1 MRKLKR
7 IASLALAGA
16 VTVSLVM
23 SPIAVAD
30 GGKYVTETT
39 KDGWV
44 KVINDNGV
52 VLGYTEGTG
61 VTIIEDDG
69 YAFKDL
75 NKNGKLDAYEDW
87 RLDDA
92 ERAAA
97 LGELLSR
104 DERAALMIN
113 AENRSVS
120 NGDFPDEMKAALD
133 KGVRSGLAPFFG
145 GKVTTQVGYINT
157 VQAYVEASTL
167 GIPFEVNAEPGSLIT
182 SWPNNLAVAAT
193 FDPDVAAQ
201 EAKYSSE
208 QYRAVGVTTING
220 PQIGIASEP
229 RWSRIA
235 DSFGEDPQLAADMAA
250 AYVNAL
256 QSTYDEE
263 GNDLGWGDDSV
274 AAITK
279 HFPGDGAAEGGRESH
294 NAYGKY
300 NVYPGDNFDTH
311 LIPFQATLD
320 LEGKTGSS
328 AAMMPSYSIGV
339 DDSGEGLGGE
349 YVGSNFSSYKI
360 TEVLRG
366 DMEFDGMVLT
376 DFGITASTPWGVEDL
391 TTEER
396 YCLAIEAGIDRSG
409 GDNNY
414 DGLMG
419 GVALYEE
426 AHGAE
431 ATMER
436 LGESAQRI
444 LKIYFELGL
453 FENPY
458 LEKEE
463 SVAVTS
469 SKEAEA
475 ASYEAQLK
483 SIVMLKNKDG
493 IIGES
498 TGEKPTVYI
507 PMAYTSATF
516 SFMGS
521 TPASWDLPVDA
532 ALASKY
538 FNIVTDT
545 LATELTGEPD
555 ETGRATISENDIIR
569 ASAEEIA
576 KCDFAL
582 VMVSSPN
589 NDGGGYDAETETY
602 IPKSL
607 QYRPYTA
614 NSIFVRK
621 NSLAGDRQIVTVDAL
636 YGAQTVTNTENRSY
650 FGQTSKITNESD
662 LDAVLYVASACDKVV
677 VVAKCSGPM
686 IFSEFEDQVDA
697 IIVNFGGVSEQ
708 AILEVVSG
716 NYEPNGLLPVQMPAN
731 MDTVEAQ
738 YEDVPRD
745 MECHVDSEGNTY
757 DFAFGLNWSG
767 VINDERV
774 ATYGV
779 EPLSE

>member
-1 MRKLKR
+1 MKKR
-7 IASLALAGA
+7 RIISMMLALALLGSTA
-16 VTVSLVM
+16 IFPAS
-23 SPIAVAD
+23 AD
-30 GGKYVTETT
+30 ARYTTEAT

-44 KVINDNGV
+44 KVINNNGV
-52 VLGYTEGTG
+52 ILGYTEGTG

-97 LGELLSR
+97 LVELLSR

-113 AENRSVS
+113 AENSSVS

-145 GKVTTQVGYINT
+145 GKVTTQVDYINT
-157 VQAYVEASTL
+157 VQAYVEASAL
-167 GIPFEVNAEPGSLIT
+167 GIPFEVNAEPGTLIT

-208 QYRAVGVTTING
+208 QYRAVGITTING

-339 DDSGEGLGGE
+339 DDSGEGVGGE

-360 TEVLRG
+360 TEILRG

-376 DFGITASTPWGVEDL
+376 DFGITSSTPWGVEDL

-469 SKEAEA
+469 SKEAED

-493 IIGES
+493 VIGES

-507 PMAYTSATF
+507 PMTYTSATF

-532 ALASKY
+532 TLASKY
-538 FNIVTDT
+538 FNIVTDS

-555 ETGRATISENDIIR
+555 ETGRATISKNDIIR

-621 NSLAGDRQIVTVDAL
+621 TSLAGDRQVVTVDAL

-662 LDAVLYVASACDKVV
+662 LDAVLYAASACEKVV

-716 NYEPNGLLPVQMPAN
+716 NYEPSGLLPVQMPAN

-774 ATYGV
+774 ATYSV

>member
-1 MRKLKR
+1 MKKIRQ
-7 IASLALAGA
+7 IICA
-16 VTVSLVM
+16 VL
-23 SPIAVAD
+23 AVALLGSTAAFPTFAD
-30 GGKYVTETT
+30 AKYATEVTA
-39 KDGWV
+39 DGWT
-44 KVINDNGV
+44 KVTNDNGV
-52 VLGYTEGTG
+52 ILGYTEGTG
-61 VTIIEDDG
+61 VTIIEEDG

-97 LGELLSR
+97 LVELLSR

-113 AENRSVS
+113 ADNRSVS

-145 GKVTTQVGYINT
+145 GKVTTQVDYINT
-157 VQAYVEASTL
+157 VQAYVEASAL
-167 GIPFEVNAEPGSLIT
+167 GIPFEVNAEPGTLIT
-182 SWPNNLAVAAT
+182 SWPNNLSVAAT
-193 FDPDVAAQ
+193 FDPNVAAQ
-201 EAKYSSE
+201 EAKYSSA
-208 QYRAVGVTTING
+208 QYRAVGITTING

-294 NAYGKY
+294 NAFGKY

-311 LIPFQATLD
+311 LIPFQATLE

-328 AAMMPSYSIGV
+328 AALMHSSSIGV

-349 YVGSNFSSYKI
+349 YVGSNYSSYKI

-366 DMEFDGMVLT
+366 DMEFNGMVLT
-376 DFGITASTPWGVEDL
+376 DFGITSSTPWGVEDL

-409 GDNNY
+409 GDANY

-463 SVAVTS
+463 SVAITS
-469 SKEAEA
+469 SKEAED

-483 SIVMLKNKDG
+483 SIAMLKNKDG

-507 PMAYTSATF
+507 PMTYTSATF

-521 TPASWDLPVDA
+521 TPASGDLPVDA

-569 ASAEEIA
+569 ASADEIA

-582 VMVSSPN
+582 VMISSPN

-621 NSLAGDRQIVTVDAL
+621 TSLAGDRQVVTVDAL

-650 FGQTSKITNESD
+650 FGQTSKITSESD
-662 LDAVLYVASACDKVV
+662 LNTVLYAASACDKVV

-697 IIVNFGGVSEQ
+697 IIVNFGGISEQ

-716 NYEPNGLLPVQMPAN
+716 NYEPSGLLPVQMPAN

-774 ATYGV
+774 ATYSV

>member
-1 MRKLKR
+1 MSKLKR

-16 VTVSLVM
+16 VTASLVM
-23 SPIAVAD
+23 TPAAVAD
-30 GGKYVTETT
+30 GSKYVAETT

-44 KVINDNGV
+44 KVVNDNGV

-97 LGELLSR
+97 LVELLSR

-157 VQAYVEASTL
+157 VQAYVEASAL
-167 GIPFEVNAEPGSLIT
+167 GIPFEVNAEPGALIT
-182 SWPNNLAVAAT
+182 SWPNNLSVAAT

-208 QYRAVGVTTING
+208 QYRAVGITTING

-507 PMAYTSATF
+507 PMTYTSATF

-621 NSLAGDRQIVTVDAL
+621 TSLAGDRQVVTVDAL

-662 LDAVLYVASACDKVV
+662 LDTVLYAASACEKVV

-697 IIVNFGGVSEQ
+697 IIVNFGGVSEK

-716 NYEPNGLLPVQMPAN
+716 NYEPSGLLPFQLPAN

-774 ATYGV
+774 ATYSV